1 MNLPSLHKLPTSS
14 RMTPGAHWLDR
25 KRLSIYASVALVCY
39 AAVFIIYLYRTVWQ
53 QLADFPPIAMDI
65 LPFWSASFL
74 ALHGHAVDAYNLK
87 ALTSVELGAS
97 SYFRTMGS
105 ILPWLYP
112 PNTLLIM
119 SPLAL
124 LPLQAAAVAFI
135 GGTAALFVKTIHSIV
150 PHRIT
155 ILVALA
161 FPGAAVVAL
170 TGQNGMLT
178 AALAAAGLLAL
189 PRRPVAAGICF
200 GLLCMKPH
208 LVVLFP
214 LALLCSH
221 SWRALLAFT
230 LTTLST
236 LALAALWFG
245 PATFAA
251 FVHNAG
257 MAAGFV
263 ESGRAFLAR
272 MPTAMALAKLAHAT
286 LTIGYAAQVISASL
300 AAAAVWYAWH
310 KECTYALRAAT
321 LVCASL
327 LVSPYLYDYD
337 LAWYGVLIA
346 WYCNYGLRDGWQ
358 RGEREW
364 LIVLWLAPLAGMM
377 IVTRLSFQFLPLLTV
392 TTLGML
398 VRRIALERNSM
409 PVRVPAFE
417 PGTGTRAADH
427 DTYRKHVTEPSDG
440 RPQPAP
446 CDANSSHRSTK
457 I

>member
-1 MNLPSLHKLPTSS
+1 MSLPSSHKLPVSS
-14 RMTPGAHWLDR
+14 RMTRGLDAAAGTHWLDL
-25 KRLSIYASVALVCY
+25 KRLSTYTSVALVCY
-39 AAVFIIYLYRTVWQ
+39 VAVFVIYLYRVVWQ
-53 QLADFPPIAMDI
+53 QLADFPPMAMDI

-74 ALHGHAVDAYNLK
+74 ALHGHAVDAYNIRT
-87 ALTSVELGAS
+87 LTGVEMSAS
-97 SYFRTMGS
+97 PYFRTMGAL
-105 ILPWLYP
+105 LPWLYP

-124 LPLQAAAVAFI
+124 LPLHAAAVAFI
-135 GGTAALFVKTIHSIV
+135 GGTTALFVKAIHSIV

-161 FPGAAVVAL
+161 FPGVAVVGLA
-170 TGQNGMLT
+170 GQNGMLT
-178 AALAAAGLLAL
+178 AALAAAGLFAL
-189 PRRPVAAGICF
+189 PRRPVLAGILF

-214 LALLCSH
+214 LALLVAR
-221 SWRALLAFT
+221 SWRALLSFM
-230 LTTLST
+230 LTTLAS
-236 LALAALWFG
+236 LALAAILFG
-245 PATFAA
+245 PGTFSA
-251 FVHNAG
+251 FLHNAG

-263 ESGRAFLAR
+263 ESGRAVLTR
-272 MPTAMALAKLAHAT
+272 MPTALALMKLAHAP
-286 LTIGYAAQVISASL
+286 LTAGYAAQAISASL
-300 AAAAVWYAWH
+300 AAAAVWHAWH

-346 WYCNYGLRDGWQ
+346 WYCNYGLRHGWL

-377 IVTRLSFQFLPLLTV
+377 IVTRLPFQFLPLITV

-398 VRRIALERNSM
+398 ARRIALERNSM
-409 PVRVPAFE
+409 PVPA
-417 PGTGTRAADH
+417 PAASQITGTRAADH
-427 DTYRKHVTEPSDG
+427 GTLPPLQH
-440 RPQPAP
+440 
-446 CDANSSHRSTK
+446 
-457 I
+457 